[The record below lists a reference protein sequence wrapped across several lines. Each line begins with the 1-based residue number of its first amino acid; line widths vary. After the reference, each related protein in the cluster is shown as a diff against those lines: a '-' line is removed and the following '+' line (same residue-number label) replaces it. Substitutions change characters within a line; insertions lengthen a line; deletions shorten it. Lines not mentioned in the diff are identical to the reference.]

1 MYCPVRPVKV
11 AMSRA
16 ICSGVN
22 AMNWQTT
29 SKERSAERAIGRPPS
44 FMSPAMVSTP
54 AGRPALVWPRL
65 KTVTLWP
72 AATACST
79 QGSEICPVPPM

>member
-16 ICSGVN
+16 ICSGVK

-29 SKERSAERAIGRPPS
+29 SKERLPSPRIAVRRVHVAGDRLDALGQRRRWSGRD
-44 FMSPAMVSTP
+44 
-54 AGRPALVWPRL
+54 
-65 KTVTLWP
+65 
-72 AATACST
+72 
-79 QGSEICPVPPM
+79 

>member
-16 ICSGVN
+16 ICSGVK

-29 SKERSAERAIGRPPS
+29 SKERPPS
-44 FMSPAMVSTP
+44 PA
-54 AGRPALVWPRL
+54 
-65 KTVTLWP
+65 
-72 AATACST
+72 
-79 QGSEICPVPPM
+79 